1 MANSLQD
8 QLLKSGL
15 ADKKKARRAKQQKKE
30 DANRAKRGEIELED
44 PAERARR
51 QRAEQA

>member
-15 ADKKKARRAKQQKKE
+15 ADKKKARRAKQQ
-30 DANRAKRGEIELED
+30 LEH
-44 PAERARR
+44 EN
-51 QRAEQA
+51 